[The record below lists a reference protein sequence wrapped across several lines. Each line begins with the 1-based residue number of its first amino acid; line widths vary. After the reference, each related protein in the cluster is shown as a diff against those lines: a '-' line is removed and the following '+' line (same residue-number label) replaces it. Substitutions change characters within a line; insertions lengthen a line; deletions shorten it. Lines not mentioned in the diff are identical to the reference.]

1 MGLRYIMETAQTDG
15 MQTMDQN
22 LFRLYNQGII
32 EYNEA
37 LRQSVSANDL
47 RLRIQLYEEG
57 RHPDRLYDRINDLN
71 LVS

>member
-1 MGLRYIMETAQTDG
+1 MESAQTDG

-22 LFRLYNQGII
+22 LFKLYNQNII
-32 EYNEA
+32 DYEEA